1 MENRKGTA
9 LHTTRRPG
17 QVLAFFYFLFSAFL
31 FSNGCGAPG
40 DPVPPSPP
48 VPAAVTDL
56 TAHQVGDGVELL
68 FTAPAKSMSGAK
80 LPTAP
85 AVEILRGALKP
96 GGTADTKSFRVVY
109 TIPGALVENYRAKE
123 QVRFTDPISPE
134 ETRAHPGATM
144 TYIVRMRVSQKRA
157 SADSNAVTLRVFPVP
172 ERIATLQTVTTESA
186 VEITWPAPVR
196 SSAGETPPSTSGYR
210 IYRGELD
217 PQGHEPVNK
226 DLALNKWIS
235 PLTVLGTSSTNSFQ
249 DKQFEFGKTYVY
261 VVRTLITQE
270 GIEIESDNS
279 DPAAVAVLDTFPP
292 AAPQDLVAAL
302 LPGSTP
308 GSYLV
313 DLSWS
318 INLETDLAGY
328 RVYRSEQEGT
338 RGQLLT
344 PDLLPT
350 PALRDTS
357 VEPGH
362 RYWYS
367 VTAVDRA
374 GNESAVGAPA
384 VVEVTPPS
392 S

>member
-1 MENRKGTA
+1 M
-9 LHTTRRPG
+9 
-17 QVLAFFYFLFSAFL
+17 
-31 FSNGCGAPG
+31 
-40 DPVPPSPP
+40 
-48 VPAAVTDL
+48 PAAITNL
-56 TAHQVGDGVELL
+56 TAHQVGDGVELI
-68 FTAPAKSMSGAK
+68 FTAPSKSISGAK
-80 LPTAP
+80 LPTVP

-96 GGTADTKSFRVVY
+96 SGSADAKSFRIVY

-134 ETRAHPGATM
+134 ETRAHPGAVIA
-144 TYIVRMRVSQKRA
+144 YIVRTRASQKRA
-157 SADSNAVTLRVFPVP
+157 SADSNVVTLRVFPVP
-172 ERIATLQTVTTESA
+172 ERIATLQTVVTESS
-186 VEITWPAPVR
+186 VEITWSAPAR
-196 SSAGETPPSTSGYR
+196 SSAGETLPSTSGYR

-226 DLALNKWIS
+226 DLALNKWIA
-235 PLTVLGTSSTNSFQ
+235 PLAVLGNSGTNSYQ
-249 DKQFEFGKTYVY
+249 DNQFEFGKTYIY

-279 DPAAVAVLDTFPP
+279 NPAAVTALDTFPP
-292 AAPQDLVAAL
+292 AAPQSLVAAL

-308 GSYLV
+308 GSLLV

-384 VVEVTPPS
+384 VVDVTPPS
-392 S
+392 P